1 MGHAWTPRHFAPSQ
15 IRPFYRSGNLVSTIA
30 RNFKEVLWVF
40 KSLSHEPS
48 FGTECALLILSPM
61 NFHKD
66 QCPCL
71 IQISADPT
79 LTQFAE
85 ERFKFLPTAVA
96 IDVQNKKRHAGLQ
109 FGKSAKSI

>member
-40 KSLSHEPS
+40 KSLSHEPC
-48 FGTECALLILSPM
+48 FGTECALMILSPM
-61 NFHKD
+61 NFNQD

-71 IQISADPT
+71 KQISPDLI

-96 IDVQNKKRHAGLQ
+96 IDLQNKKRHGGLQ
-109 FGKSAKSI
+109 FGKSAKFI